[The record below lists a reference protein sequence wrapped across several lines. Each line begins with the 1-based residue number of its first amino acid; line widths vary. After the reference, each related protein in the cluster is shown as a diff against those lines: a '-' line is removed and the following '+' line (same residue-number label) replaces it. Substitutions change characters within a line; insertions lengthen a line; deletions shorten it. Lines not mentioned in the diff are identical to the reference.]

1 MKNKR
6 GKSCLGIGLLC
17 LFLLGCTKEKVVIQ
31 SEESLYSFRGN
42 LQREESAEEPFRD
55 EPEVYSEDR
64 LEAESLWIHICGEVV
79 KPGVYELPAGSRIWD
94 AIQAAQGVTDEGEAD
109 YLNQASPLEDGMKIT
124 VPSHTQVKHWETSGE
139 TGISGLQESTL
150 VQGKSQEGSTE
161 GAKVNLNTADEALL
175 CTLPGIGPGRARSI
189 IAYREENGSFVRI
202 EDIMKVSGIKE
213 AAFAK
218 IKDYISVS

>member
-1 MKNKR
+1 M
-6 GKSCLGIGLLC
+6 
-17 LFLLGCTKEKVVIQ
+17 
-31 SEESLYSFRGN
+31 
-42 LQREESAEEPFRD
+42 QREESAEEPSRD

-64 LEAESLWIHICGEVV
+64 LEGESLWVHICGEVV

-109 YLNQASPLEDGMKIT
+109 YLNQASLLEDGMKIT
-124 VPSHTQVKHWETSGE
+124 VPSHTQVKQWETSGE

-189 IAYREENGSFVRI
+189 IAYREENGPFVRI
-202 EDIMKVSGIKE
+202 EDIMKVKGIKE
-213 AAFAK
+213 ADNDK